1 MAPKLTH
8 DEVRRVARLAH
19 LELTTADV
27 ELFAE
32 QLSNILAY
40 AAAVQQVDTTGV
52 APTAHVLGL
61 EDRGREDVPQP
72 SLDPRQWIANA
83 PQADAAAGLFKVP
96 KVL

>member
-1 MAPKLTH
+1 MAPRLTP

-27 ELFAE
+27 ELFAD
-32 QLSNILAY
+32 QLSSILAY

-61 EDRGREDVPQP
+61 EDRGREDSPQP
-72 SLDPRQWIANA
+72 SLEPSQWIANA
-83 PQADAAAGLFKVP
+83 PDADAVAGLFKVP

>member
-1 MAPKLTH
+1 MAPKLTP

-19 LELTTADV
+19 LELTAADV
-27 ELFAE
+27 ELFAD
-32 QLSNILAY
+32 QLSSILAY

-61 EDRGREDVPQP
+61 EDRGRDDVPGP
-72 SLDPRQWIANA
+72 SLAPAQWIANA
-83 PQADAAAGLFKVP
+83 PEADAAAGLFKVP